1 MTASRSR
8 SLTHLCRIS
17 TPSSQQKMHC
27 KQPPTCRMLLNQ
39 GQPGT
44 RSPQCMLP
52 LVLVPRPEIGPL
64 LMNARWGQLFGW
76 AQNLLCT
83 QTSSW
88 RPYLR
93 KCPKLTPPSF
103 SASATVLSSHCFSV
117 LETWHAPLRDESHLV
132 FYLWSPGRPP
142 IILSYGRLPP
152 CVNRVKPAQSEEF
165 LLTCCR
171 R

>member
-44 RSPQCMLP
+44 RSPRCMLP

-64 LMNARWGQLFGW
+64 LMNARWRQLFGW

-93 KCPKLTPPSF
+93 KCPNLTPPSF

-117 LETWHAPLRDESHLV
+117 LGLGMPRCGTSPTWC
-132 FYLWSPGRPP
+132 FICGRPP
-142 IILSYGRLPP
+142 NLELWSFATM
-152 CVNRVKPAQSEEF
+152 C
-165 LLTCCR
+165 
-171 R
+171 